1 MFGTFAILMYLTEI
15 REMSGLTSIQIQAL
29 VRQMDESLRRH
40 KGLKRTN
47 THEHRKKVVEENEY
61 LYNVFPTV
69 FEMHYEGKL
78 DETFFNM
85 LKLRR
90 RIEAKEITE
99 DEASKIVGQQLF
111 DRYVAPK
118 VNNTPPPAPP
128 MTYEEYYRQFQTSQ
142 DVRPEAAQE
151 STSEQ

>member
-1 MFGTFAILMYLTEI
+1 MADF
-15 REMSGLTSIQIQAL
+15 TSIQIQAL
-29 VRQMDESLRRH
+29 VRQMDESIRRH

-47 THEHRKKVVEENEY
+47 MHEYRKKLVDENPQ
-61 LYNVFPTV
+61 LYNLFPSV

-90 RIEAKEITE
+90 LIEKGEMTE

-111 DRYVAPK
+111 DRYVAPV
-118 VNNTPPPAPP
+118 VNNTPPPEKPL
-128 MTYEEYYRQFQTSQ
+128 TYEEYYGQFENKPT
-142 DVRPEAAQE
+142 E
-151 STSEQ
+151 

>member
-1 MFGTFAILMYLTEI
+1 MAELN
-15 REMSGLTSIQIQAL
+15 SIQIQAL

-47 THEHRKKVVEENEY
+47 THEHRKKLVEENQQ
-61 LYNVFPTV
+61 LYNLFPSV

-90 RIEAKEITE
+90 QIEKGEITE
-99 DEASKIVGQQLF
+99 DDASKIVGQQLF
-111 DRYVAPK
+111 DRYVAPV
-118 VNNTPPPAPP
+118 VNNTPIPEKPL
-128 MTYEEYYRQFQTSQ
+128 TYEEYYKQFENKPT
-142 DVRPEAAQE
+142 E
-151 STSEQ
+151 